1 MNKLISAKTREFS
14 LINSRVGE
22 VRVFGEGG
30 DLILGSLIC
39 ESKSENLFLK
49 KRGGGPGHPLRSAI
63 DYHI

>member
-30 DLILGSLIC
+30 GLILASLIC

-49 KRGGGPGHPLRSAI
+49 KRGGGSGTPS
-63 DYHI
+63 

>member
-30 DLILGSLIC
+30 GGLILASLIC
-39 ESKSENLFLK
+39 ESKSENLFK
-49 KRGGGPGHPLRSAI
+49 KKKGGGSGTPS
-63 DYHI
+63 